1 MFPPGVCPPP
11 VNPGSGRPVAFIR
24 DDYGGVVGPGIAVHR
39 IGITVETC
47 LQVLEIRRGVADGPF
62 VRIRA
67 QSVPGLL
74 EGAVVGPEIQPVSGT
89 RESEAVGCRVPRIL
103 EVVLTELL
111 GRGHIQRPDIHVGDF
126 PHGIVED
133 LSAGM
138 GRKELI
144 ITWNLQIADERVL
157 QFPDDGMGL
166 PVFQRCPE
174 PDHRT
179 LRPDFQAQGEGLAAH
194 AVVLQEDRVCLFC
207 DSGLFI
213 GPGNLDF
220 LLLRRVVIQSPEG
233 LSAGIVPSVHGQFL
247 QPSVCVDFHFRLRQS
262 APVAQHEPA
271 DVVVQGPVLRLGRL
285 GQLRESIGTGIEGD
299 GFLPV
304 ETGLLVFLHI
314 AADPVLQGGDVFP
327 GEDQFPFPVRAQPPA
342 GHLVGDSRILHF
354 QLHAAQ
360 TGLPDGRDGL
370 FERMPSFVP
379 EVPVPIGLHPGLV
392 DAQLFPMPV
401 SRSQV
406 IGNPIQPL
414 AVSVAVFR

>member
-1 MFPPGVCPPP
+1 M
-11 VNPGSGRPVAFIR
+11 
-24 DDYGGVVGPGIAVHR
+24 
-39 IGITVETC
+39 
-47 LQVLEIRRGVADGPF
+47 ADGSF

-74 EGAVVGPEIQPVSGT
+74 ERAVVGSEIQSVSGT
-89 RESEAVGCRVPRIL
+89 RESKAVGRCIPWIL
-103 EVVLTELL
+103 QVVLAELL

-133 LSAGM
+133 LSACM
-138 GRKELI
+138 GCKELI
-144 ITWNLQIADERVL
+144 IIRNLQMADERVL
-157 QFPDDGMGL
+157 QFPDDGMGF
-166 PVFQRCPE
+166 PVFQRCSE
-174 PDHRT
+174 PDHRS

-194 AVVLQEDRVCLFC
+194 AVVLQEDRVRL
-207 DSGLFI
+207 SGNPGVFI

-314 AADPVLQGGDVFP
+314 AADPVLQGGDIIS
-327 GEDQFPFPVRAQPPA
+327 GEDQFPFPVRPQPPA
-342 GHLVGDSRILHF
+342 GHLSGDSRILHF
-354 QLHAAQ
+354 QFHAAQ

-379 EVPVPIGLHPGLV
+379 EVPVPVGLHPGLV
-392 DAQLFPMPV
+392 DAQLFPMLV
-401 SRSQV
+401 SRRQV
-406 IGNPIQPL
+406 IGDP
-414 AVSVAVFR
+414 V